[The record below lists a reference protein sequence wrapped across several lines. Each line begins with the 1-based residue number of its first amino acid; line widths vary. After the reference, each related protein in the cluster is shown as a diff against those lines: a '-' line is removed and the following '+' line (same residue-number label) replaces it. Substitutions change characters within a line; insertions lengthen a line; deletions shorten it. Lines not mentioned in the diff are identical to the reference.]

1 MRGMREPRYKLTGL
15 LVLSIVVITLAFLLP
30 PIPQD
35 PAYRAFAD
43 QRTLHGVPHFWNV
56 ASSLPGIL
64 CRRVSYR
71 FRFRLVSLVAG
82 QRIAGLGPVAH
93 ELGVYGFFLLDYR

>member
-1 MRGMREPRYKLTGL
+1 MRGMRERQYKLTGL

-35 PAYRAFAD
+35 PAYHAFAD

-64 CRRVSYR
+64 CRCVSYR
-71 FRFRLVSLVAG
+71 FRLRLVSLVAG
-82 QRIAGLGPVAH
+82 QRIAALGPAPH